1 MKYIIIGLGNFGLSL
16 GQQLCQQGHEVI
28 GIDSRESITE
38 EYKNILTSTVCLNS
52 TEEHALRS
60 QPIKEADAVI
70 VAIGEDWASSVQTTA
85 ILKEMGAKRII
96 GRSLSALHTK
106 ILKGLEIEEII
117 NPEDE
122 AARIISNHIISA
134 NVKQTLSLTHEYSI
148 NEIVIPKMFVGQTTE
163 EIDLKK
169 DFDLTLIAVMQQRL
183 VKSTLGISNVEW
195 CIWNDFSTPYTYTN
209 NDHIIVYGSKKQI
222 SKLLEI
228 MK

>member
-28 GIDSRESITE
+28 GIDSRENITE
-38 EYKNILTSTVCLNS
+38 EYKDVLTTTVCLNS

-60 QPIKEADAVI
+60 QPIKEADAII
-70 VAIGEDWASSVQTTA
+70 VAIGEDWAASVQTTA
-85 ILKEMGAKRII
+85 ILKEIGAKRII
-96 GRSLSALHTK
+96 GRSLSPLHTK

-117 NPEDE
+117 NPEKE
-122 AARIISNHIISA
+122 AAHIIANHIISA
-134 NVKQTLSLTHEYSI
+134 NVKQTLSLTQEFSI
-148 NEIVIPKMFVGQTTE
+148 NEIVIPTMFVGQTTE

-183 VKSTLGISNVEW
+183 TKSALGVSNIDWE
-195 CIWNDFSTPYTYTN
+195 IWNDFSTPYTFN
-209 NDHIIVYGSKKQI
+209 ANDHIIVYGNKKQI
-222 SKLLEI
+222 NKLLQI